1 MIYFDTTFCGAEA
14 GGKAWTDWTDCSAV
28 TGVAT
33 CEEYVQKN
41 PEAFSE
47 VYWLVNSVKV
57 YQ

>member
-1 MIYFDTTFCGAEA
+1 MTFCGAEA
-14 GGKAWTDWTDCSAV
+14 GGKAWTDWTDCAAK

-47 VYWLVNSVKV
+47 AYWLVNSVKV